1 MIPIRVHRRLLALAA
16 ALCPILAFAC
26 GRVPGQFEI
35 LNNQVPV
42 TAGGGCTIP
51 VNEGVYSGKGTLDLS
66 IVRSDFSTAYFV
78 FPLIENNLPPSAGS
92 GIDPNQIQLSG
103 FNIDIGTIGV
113 VPDSVAAVLQ
123 GSSLLHYQ
131 TPWSGGIDSGGGKVS
146 ASVEAFPVA
155 LAQQLLASGGF
166 GEEPSVVF
174 KLKIQALG
182 TTNSGRSL
190 QSDPFDYPVEVC
202 AGCLVAG
209 RAPCTSAA
217 APANPGNGCNPA
229 QDEPVDCCTDNGVLV
244 CPARPASP

>member
-16 ALCPILAFAC
+16 ALCPILAFGC

-35 LNNQVPV
+35 LNNQVPI

-51 VNEGVYSGKGTLDLS
+51 VDETVYSGKGMLDLS

-78 FPLIENNLPPSAGS
+78 FPLIENNLPPSAGNS
-92 GIDPNQIQLSG
+92 IDPNQIQLSG

-113 VPDSVAAVLQ
+113 VPDSVSTVLQ

-131 TPWSGGIDSGGGKVS
+131 TAWSGGIDSGGGKIS

-155 LAQQLLASGGF
+155 LAQQLAASGSF
-166 GEEPSVVF
+166 GTEPSVVF
-174 KLKIQALG
+174 NLKIQALG

-202 AGCLVAG
+202 AGCLARNLG
-209 RAPCTSAA
+209 PCRSAA
-217 APANPGNGCNPA
+217 TPANLGNGCNPA

-244 CPARPASP
+244 CPATVASP